1 MKLEVKDLSKTYKN
15 GVRALKDVNLTA
27 EKGMFGLL
35 GANGAGKSTL
45 MRTIATLQD
54 ADEGKIEFKGIDV
67 AEKPY
72 EIRSL
77 LGYLPQ
83 EFGLYLT
90 ATGQELLTHMADMK
104 GITDAS
110 QRKAQVEALLQ
121 KVNLWQVK
129 NKKLSTYSGG
139 MKQRFEIALALLG
152 NPDLII
158 VDEPTARLDPTERNR
173 FYSLLSEIGENTV
186 VILSTH
192 IEEDVSTLCNQ
203 VAIIGNE
210 NVLLTGKPDEIRHS
224 LDGPVWEKQIDKSDL
239 ASYEQMYNVISS
251 RFHAGKL
258 MITVI
263 ADEEPD
269 GQFTKRQSALQ
280 DVYFHITKNSK
291 LKVKS
296 KEKLVEKALEILN

>member
-15 GVRALKDVNLTA
+15 GVKALKDVNLTV

-54 ADEGKIEFKGIDV
+54 ADKGKIEFKGIDV

-83 EFGLYLT
+83 EFGLYPT

-110 QRKAQVEALLQ
+110 QRKAQVEALLK

-129 NKKLSTYSGG
+129 NRKLSTYSGG
-139 MKQRFEIALALLG
+139 MKQRFGIAQALLG
-152 NPDLII
+152 NPELII
-158 VDEPTARLDPTERNR
+158 VDEPTAGLDPIERNR

-192 IEEDVSTLCNQ
+192 IVEDVSTLCNQ
-203 VAIIGNE
+203 MAIIGNG
-210 NVLLTGKPDEIRHS
+210 NVLLSGKPDEIQHS
-224 LDGPVWEKQIDKSDL
+224 LDGLIWEKQIDKSDL
-239 ASYEQMYNVISS
+239 TSYEQTYNVISS
-251 RFHAGKL
+251 RFYLGKL
-258 MITVI
+258 MITMV
-263 ADEEPD
+263 ADEAPD
-269 GQFTKRQSALQ
+269 SRCAKRQPTLEDA
-280 DVYFHITKNSK
+280 YFNITKNPNFK
-291 LKVKS
+291 IKN
-296 KEKLVEKALEILN
+296 KEKLVEEIMETVN